1 MLKLNCIHIFL
12 VSLLLYTMA
21 RLRKPSPTEQSIFM
35 PPPAPSTRSS
45 PRKGVRE
52 SPSTRK
58 LRYTSPEDSDE
69 GSFLVPKAPINQ
81 SPVRKQ
87 RMLRPMASNATLAKR
102 PSTESLRSLAA
113 TPDKDRRVR
122 RPLKEGGSA
131 ANYLYSKTL
140 AKTVARKKGPLSFA
154 RSEVEETVVDG
165 NDVEQSILCGETDGP
180 IEEDKENARQA
191 VEESDADEEPVVAAK
206 RRPEQPRGRR
216 RVVSD
221 SDSEEDEEWNDA
233 VMSQRTQAPV
243 PEPAWKLPTEMPPP
257 PLVSN
262 RPPFK
267 KGHSTISNWAQ
278 DVIDLTSSPALPSS
292 FALPPPARARTA
304 SFAASSRA
312 SSRASNRADDIL
324 VYSPT
329 PTKQR
334 SPRKAPPISR
344 PSTPVQLLSPSKL
357 ASPSKKIA
365 RIPNVP
371 NLRPS
376 IDAFWDPEIVNDH
389 NDKFSPSK
397 PLLSPRKQNLF
408 KQLETQM
415 NSITIS
421 DDESDSFPSPT
432 ISPRKKKAQSHTK
445 KVSADDSSPTVAV
458 LRAQRKDFAARKHAI
473 AEAFIAEVDTAI
485 TNGRITELSSNTGG
499 IKLVWSKTLKTTA
512 GRANWRREQIRLR
525 TGPLPTDTRVEI
537 RHYCSI
543 ELAEKV
549 IDDEERLY
557 NVLAHE
563 YCHLTTFMISEVR
576 NNPHGAEFKSWGSK
590 VTAAFRSRGVEVT
603 TKHSYKIDY
612 KYIWE
617 CVACGYEFKRHS
629 KSIDPVRHSCGRC
642 KAKLVQTKPTPRGG
656 AVGKDGKKQ
665 NGEYQAFVK
674 ENFAKV
680 KKEME
685 GRGEDAAMGKVMEV
699 VARAYREM
707 KAAKAKEV
715 ESKVDDLEAAI
726 ESLKI

>member
-1 MLKLNCIHIFL
+1 
-12 VSLLLYTMA
+12 MA
-21 RLRKPSPTEQSIFM
+21 RLRKPSPTEHAVFI
-35 PPPAPSTRSS
+35 PPPTPTTRTS
-45 PRKGVRE
+45 PRKTVRE
-52 SPSTRK
+52 SSSTRK

-81 SPVRKQ
+81 SPVKKQ
-87 RMLRPMASNATLAKR
+87 RVLRPMESNASLARR

-113 TPDKDRRVR
+113 TPVKDKRPR
-122 RPLKEGGSA
+122 RPLGEGGSA
-131 ANYLYSKTL
+131 ANHLYSKTL
-140 AKTVARKKGPLSFA
+140 AKTVARRKGPLNFA
-154 RSEVEETVVDG
+154 RSEVEETVVDEH
-165 NDVEQSILCGETDGP
+165 DVEQSILCGDP
-180 IEEDKENARQA
+180 DHANDEDKENVRQ
-191 VEESDADEEPVVAAK
+191 VEGENDDDADEEPVVAA
-206 RRPEQPRGRR
+206 RRRREQPRARR

-221 SDSEEDEEWNDA
+221 SEQEEDEEYDDA
-233 VMSQRTQAPV
+233 VMSQHTQAPV
-243 PEPAWKLPTEMPPP
+243 PEPAWKLSTDMPPP

-262 RPPFK
+262 RPPFR

-278 DVIDLTSSPALPSS
+278 DVIDLSSSPAPSSS

-304 SFAASSRA
+304 SFAASSRT
-312 SSRASNRADDIL
+312 SSRASNRADDVL

-344 PSTPVQLLSPSKL
+344 PSTPPQLPSPSKL
-357 ASPSKKIA
+357 ASPSKKNA
-365 RIPNVP
+365 RIPNAP

-408 KQLETQM
+408 KLLENQM

-421 DDESDSFPSPT
+421 DDESDSFPSPAV
-432 ISPRKKKAQSHTK
+432 SPRKKKAQSPTK
-445 KVSADDSSPTVAV
+445 KASADDSSPTVAV

-473 AEAFIAEVDTAI
+473 AESFIAEVDTAI
-485 TNGRITELSSNTGG
+485 TNGRIAELSSNTGG

-525 TGPLPTDTRVEI
+525 TGPLPSDTRVEI

-563 YCHLTTFMISEVR
+563 YCHLATFMISEIR

-590 VTAAFRSRGVEVT
+590 VTAAFKSRGVEVT

-642 KAKLVQTKPTPRGG
+642 KAKLMQTKPTPRGG

-665 NGEYQAFVK
+665 NGEYQVFVK
-674 ENFAKV
+674 ENFARV

-726 ESLKI
+726 EGLKI